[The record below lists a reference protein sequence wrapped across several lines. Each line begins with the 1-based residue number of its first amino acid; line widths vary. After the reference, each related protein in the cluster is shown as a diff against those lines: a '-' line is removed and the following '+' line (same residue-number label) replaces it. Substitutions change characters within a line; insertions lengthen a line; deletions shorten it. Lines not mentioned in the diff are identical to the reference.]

1 MGTLPLCL
9 MHFVLNA
16 CFHIKIHAAISLL
29 DFFSDLNDLEH
40 DFILVLVNGANLA
53 FIDYRFS
60 DHDESLL
67 VRTGDSNDY
76 WVLILNQK
84 GWSIQRELS

>member
-40 DFILVLVNGANLA
+40 DFVLPLVNGANLA
-53 FIDYRFS
+53 FIDYSQS
-60 DHDESLL
+60 DHDEILL
-67 VRTGDSNDY
+67 VRTGDSNN

>member
-1 MGTLPLCL
+1 MGTLPLSL

-76 WVLILNQK
+76 WVLILNQN